1 MQKYMKNQRS
11 LVSIIMP
18 VYNCGDKLCRS
29 IDSVLGQTYKNLQ
42 LILIDD
48 GSKDDSPSV
57 CDQYVQKDSRIE
69 VLHQENAGAS
79 AARNRGLE
87 LVRGE
92 YVAFVDAD
100 DMISALYIEVLLY
113 TAIITDTKIS
123 TCEALYCNADY
134 DENSELP
141 IRSKI
146 SPRLIKVE
154 DYNFMES
161 WSHATVWGALF
172 HSSLLQDIKFD
183 TSILVGED
191 SLFFANALMKCE
203 SISYVSQKLYY
214 YFIYD
219 NSISHGSYNARR
231 LTELQAWKKINE
243 LLAERSTTLDMSSKA
258 RMVQHAI
265 ERFKEVSSQNI
276 VDKNIVKF
284 LQQVIQANKQCY
296 LYYNSSVKAK
306 ADTLLVLKMPEVY
319 GILYRVHKNKL
330 KD

>member
-1 MQKYMKNQRS
+1 
-11 LVSIIMP
+11 
-18 VYNCGDKLCRS
+18 
-29 IDSVLGQTYKNLQ
+29 
-42 LILIDD
+42 
-48 GSKDDSPSV
+48 
-57 CDQYVQKDSRIE
+57 
-69 VLHQENAGAS
+69 
-79 AARNRGLE
+79 
-87 LVRGE
+87 
-92 YVAFVDAD
+92 
-100 DMISALYIEVLLY
+100 
-113 TAIITDTKIS
+113 
-123 TCEALYCNADY
+123 
-134 DENSELP
+134 
-141 IRSKI
+141 
-146 SPRLIKVE
+146 
-154 DYNFMES
+154 MES

-231 LTELQAWKKINE
+231 LTEFQAWKKINE
-243 LLAERSTTLDMSSKA
+243 LLAECSTTLDMSSKA